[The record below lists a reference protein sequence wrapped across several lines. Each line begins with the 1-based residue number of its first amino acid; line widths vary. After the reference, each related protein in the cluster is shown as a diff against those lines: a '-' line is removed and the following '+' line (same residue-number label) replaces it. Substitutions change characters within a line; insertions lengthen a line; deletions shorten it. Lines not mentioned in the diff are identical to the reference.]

1 MNTKEQ
7 EAINAIKEAQKEAF
21 DEINAME
28 GYSIKAD
35 YSLEDGNIVITTEFK
50 APLYEIINDNPINYQ
65 E

>member
-7 EAINAIKEAQKEAF
+7 KAIDAIRESQKEAF
-21 DEINAME
+21 DEINAMD

-35 YSLEDGNIVITTEFK
+35 YSIEDGTVVIKTEFK